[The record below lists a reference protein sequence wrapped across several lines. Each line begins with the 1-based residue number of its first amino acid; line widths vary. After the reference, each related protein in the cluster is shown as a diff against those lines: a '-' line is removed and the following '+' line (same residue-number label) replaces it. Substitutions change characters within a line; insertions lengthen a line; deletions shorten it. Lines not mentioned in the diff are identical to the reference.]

1 MRKYTN
7 QIKKRGYY
15 CALVFLLISVSNLY
29 SQEYS
34 WFYLRAKDTV
44 FEPVFK
50 RVDNLLVYDGE
61 DELLKSVLSSYSIS
75 EFKKTFRNANKIN
88 LKKTF
93 FIVSDKK
100 DLLQDLLKNASHLF
114 EFGEQISE
122 EDKRIFEPNDYGL
135 TSTIGENLGLPAN
148 LDYLDFLGLPEAW
161 YYTTGSKDITIG
173 ISDAAV
179 DENDLDFKEKINVIR
194 KSSYSRGH
202 GSAVASIA
210 AGQGNNEHGVPG
222 VCFDCN
228 INTTS
233 YGDFKNFGQLL
244 ELSRSGVKVINCSW
258 VGSKYYQTAQDAID
272 EMFNNG
278 TIIVA
283 AAGNTNWNKTKGIKL
298 TYPASYKNVIAIS
311 SVMHRYN
318 SVYENILISDKGN
331 PYAENIKGYVGRTVG
346 FKDHDT
352 TKTYKIYPQSVR
364 VLNTEIDLLGPSVG
378 LVRYSKF
385 ISDSIIVYNEM
396 SPTSP
401 VAPLITGS
409 IGLMFSLYPCLPV
422 DEVESI
428 LKFTSINI
436 DHIEVNKPYSG
447 HYGAGILQT
456 GKAVKMVYDMFSENE
471 TTIIENQNFTRW
483 DFKFTALSKEV
494 VLQNQTFSDDATLN
508 LTAKNRIV
516 IGENTV
522 LKPNINGEIILKI
535 DPALE
540 KECKLQLR
548 EGFPN
553 NKYYYPKGL

>member
-7 QIKKRGYY
+7 QKKTRAYY
-15 CALVFLLISVSNLY
+15 ITLVFLLISITNLY

-50 RVDNLLVYDGE
+50 KVDNLLVYDGE
-61 DELLKSVLSSYSIS
+61 DEKLKSVLSSYSIF

-93 FIVSDKK
+93 FIVSDNKG
-100 DLLQDLLKNASHLF
+100 LLKDLLKNTSHLF

-135 TSTIGENLGLPAN
+135 TSTIGDNIGLPAN

-179 DENDLDFKEKINVIR
+179 DMNDLDFKDKVKTIR
-194 KSSYSRGH
+194 RASYSKGH

-210 AGQGNNEHGVPG
+210 AGQGDNGHGVPG
-222 VCFDCN
+222 ICYDCN
-228 INTTS
+228 INATS
-233 YGDFKNFGQLL
+233 YGDFKYLGQLL

-258 VGSKYYQTAQDAID
+258 VGSKYYQIAQDAID
-272 EMFNNG
+272 EMFDNG

-283 AAGNTNWNKTKGIKL
+283 AAGNTNWNKTKGKKL
-298 TYPASYKNVIAIS
+298 TYPASYNHVIAIS
-311 SVMHRYN
+311 SVMHRYD
-318 SVYENILISDKGN
+318 SVYENILIAEKGD
-331 PYAENIKGYVGRTVG
+331 PYGENIKGFVGRTVG

-352 TKTYKIYPQSVR
+352 TKTYRIYPQSVR

-409 IGLMFSLYPCLPV
+409 IGLMFSLYPCLAV

-436 DHIEVNKPYSG
+436 DHIEANKPYSG

-456 GKAVKMVYDMFSENE
+456 GKAVKMVYDMLSENE

-483 DFKFTALSKEV
+483 DFKLTALSKEV
-494 VLQNQTFSDDATLN
+494 ILQNQTFADDATLN

-522 LKPNINGEIILKI
+522 LKPNANGKIILKI
-535 DPALE
+535 DPTLE
-540 KECKLQLR
+540 KECELKLR

-553 NKYYYPKGL
+553 NKYYYPKK